1 MVPAMCPERS
11 GPPGRTK
18 SKGPTGRGSRG
29 KAPNYSGW
37 ALDCGRCA
45 ETPSV
50 RKGSLVSDCDGDS
63 GLAPSAA
70 CAWLCE
76 NAISFDDAKQQVK
89 KQFSFVRSKHRQNFL
104 LSRVKTWPGSCVN
117 FLPRGGQPKK
127 VRASVFRI
135 GLTINQSPVDELVH
149 QKARVRPIDA
159 HPLCKTVLVDIRLA
173 GNAIE
178 IGQDARTQGGSDSRR
193 QVPRQ
198 PPKCKSGQIGETGTW
213 AFAGPASRYA
223 A

>member
-1 MVPAMCPERS
+1 MVPGHAPRAF
-11 GPPGRTK
+11 GPARANEEQKTHWK
-18 SKGPTGRGSRG
+18 G
-29 KAPNYSGW
+29 KAGGRPLN
-37 ALDCGRCA
+37 CGRCA

-50 RKGSLVSDCDGDS
+50 RKGSLVSDCDGGS

-89 KQFSFVRSKHRQNFL
+89 KQFSFVRSKYRQNFL
-104 LSRVKTWPGSCVN
+104 LPRVKTWSGSFVN
-117 FLPRGGQPKK
+117 FLPGGGQPKK

-159 HPLCKTVLVDIRLA
+159 HPLCKTVLVDIRFA

-178 IGQDARTQGGSDSRR
+178 IGQDARLKGGQILVGKCLGSRR
-193 QVPRQ
+193 SANLDKSARQ
-198 PPKCKSGQIGETGTW
+198 GHGRSPD
-213 AFAGPASRYA
+213 RRRA
-223 A
+223 ARHDLVFR